1 MLSPIVCS
9 GTKKPTEHEGC
20 SSYSRRSPR
29 VAKKVSALA
38 TVTFFLSVS
47 DHSIG
52 VTPVTQAPEPR
63 NIPER
68 FLNPA
73 ELEMHCSQGK
83 QEPQRRPVSQVFITF
98 QRRPDSAWHVKKSAQ
113 AGTGALILLASRGPS
128 RWQHAILEQA
138 EDPNERRVR
147 SPESGLTPRP
157 EMQSKKV
164 QKCPVRLLRG
174 PNP

>member
-1 MLSPIVCS
+1 MNHLLQS
-9 GTKKPTEHEGC
+9 
-20 SSYSRRSPR
+20 
-29 VAKKVSALA
+29 VAYFIYLVIADVSVVAY
-38 TVTFFLSVS
+38 F
-47 DHSIG
+47 
-52 VTPVTQAPEPR
+52 
-63 NIPER
+63 
-68 FLNPA
+68 
-73 ELEMHCSQGK
+73 
-83 QEPQRRPVSQVFITF
+83 
-98 QRRPDSAWHVKKSAQ
+98 
-113 AGTGALILLASRGPS
+113 GTGALILLASRGPS